1 MLTFLKNN
9 LGLLSALLASVL
21 WGLNYV
27 LFEKVMHRVNIFS
40 VMFLEYLCCTV
51 LVGILCLLFGNF
63 KNDLQNI
70 YSIKYT
76 FMLNVIVYLAASLLI
91 ASSIKH
97 SNAVVAGL
105 VEISYPLFIIIFS
118 YLILKKTNIDFK
130 TIIGGLLILIGV
142 VVISLK

>member
-1 MLTFLKNN
+1 MLSFLKNN
-9 LGLLSALLASVL
+9 LGLISALLASVL

-40 VMFLEYLCCTV
+40 MMFLEYLLCTV
-51 LVGILCLLFGNF
+51 LVGILCLLFGSL

-70 YSIKYT
+70 YAIKYT
-76 FMLNVIVYLAASLLI
+76 FILNVIVYLAASLLI

-118 YLILKKTNIDFK
+118 FLILKETNIDFK
-130 TIIGGLLILIGV
+130 TIIGGLLIIIGV
-142 VVISLK
+142 VIISIK

>member
-1 MLTFLKNN
+1 MDKYTW
-9 LGLLSALLASVL
+9 GLLSALLASVL

-40 VMFLEYLCCTV
+40 MMFLEYLLCTI
-51 LVGILCLLFGNF
+51 LLGILCLLFGNF
-63 KNDLQNI
+63 KTDLQNI
-70 YSIKYT
+70 YTIKYT
-76 FMLNVIVYLAASLLI
+76 FILNVVVYLAASLLI
-91 ASSIKH
+91 ASSIKQ

-118 YLILKKTNIDFK
+118 FLILKETNIDIK

-142 VVISLK
+142 VIISLK